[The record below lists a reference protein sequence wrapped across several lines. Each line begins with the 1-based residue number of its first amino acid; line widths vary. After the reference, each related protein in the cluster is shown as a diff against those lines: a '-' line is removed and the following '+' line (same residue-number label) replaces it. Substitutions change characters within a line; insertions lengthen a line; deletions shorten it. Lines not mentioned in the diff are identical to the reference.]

1 MNNPAS
7 PQQTPRPVTPGKASR
22 LSRLWNRLRTINIG
36 RGAVITI
43 PSLWLGIFFFIPF
56 LVVFKI
62 SLSDAAIAIPPYSAM
77 FDWNPE
83 EAYLS
88 IKASFSNYLFL
99 FQNDFYLDA
108 YLSSI
113 RIAAVSTVFTLILGF
128 PIAYMIARSQPTMRT
143 LLLSLVILP
152 FWTSFLL
159 RVYAWIG
166 LLKKNGVINDFLMST
181 GLIDHPI
188 TMLQT
193 DFAVYIGIV
202 YTYLPFMVLPL
213 YTTLEKMDVTLLEA
227 SEDLGAKPYQT
238 FFLVS
243 LPLAMPGI
251 VAGCLLVFIPAVGEF
266 VIPSLLGGSDTLMI
280 GRVLWDE
287 FFLNRDWPMASA
299 VAIVMLI
306 VLVGPIM
313 FMRSRNKQEDV

>member
-1 MNNPAS
+1 MNKPAS
-7 PQQTPRPVTPGKASR
+7 PQPLPSSAVPVKAGR
-22 LSRLWNRLRTINIG
+22 LSRLWHRLRTINIG
-36 RGAVITI
+36 RGMVITI
-43 PSLWLGIFFFIPF
+43 PSLWLGVFFFIPF

-83 EAYLS
+83 EAYLTL
-88 IKASFSNYLFL
+88 KASFSNYLFL

-108 YLSSI
+108 YLSSL
-113 RIAAVSTVFTLILGF
+113 RIAAVSTLITLILGF

-166 LLKKNGVINDFLMST
+166 LLKKNGVINDFLLST
-181 GLIDHPI
+181 GLIDQPL

-193 DFAVYIGIV
+193 DFSVYIGIV

-213 YTTLEKMDVTLLEA
+213 YTTLEKMDLSLLEA

-238 FFLVS
+238 FFLVT

-251 VAGCLLVFIPAVGEF
+251 IAGCLLVFIPAVGEF

-306 VLVGPIM
+306 MLVGPIM